1 MESAIRAVDERIM
14 AHLDFARAVATRTI
28 GHQSRPADREDLLA
42 WGALGLV
49 QAAQRYREEVGATFA
64 SFAARRVR
72 GCVLDALRAADPLT
86 RKERRAFRDVV
97 RLHPDAPAPFVELS
111 LDALLEQGRAGP
123 KGVRWVDEPPAS
135 EPAGGSEDARWRGVA
150 SELRR
155 LPAAERRVLVLSY
168 ARGLT
173 LREIGARIGLSES
186 GVCRLRS
193 RALAHVRRACVGRA
207 A

>member
-1 MESAIRAVDERIM
+1 MESANSAVDERIM

-28 GHQSRPADREDLLA
+28 GYQTRPGDREDLLA

-49 QAAQRYREEVGATFA
+49 QAARRYREDVGATFA
-64 SFAARRVR
+64 AYAARRVR

-86 RKERRAFRDVV
+86 RKERRAFREVV
-97 RLHPDAPAPFVELS
+97 RLHPDAPTPRVELS
-111 LDALLEQGRAGP
+111 LDALLEEGRAGP
-123 KGVRWVDEPPAS
+123 ESVMWVDDSPVSALGRPR
-135 EPAGGSEDARWRGVA
+135 DARWHGVA
-150 SELRR
+150 SKLRG

-173 LREIGARIGLSES
+173 LREIGVRVGLSES
-186 GVCRLRS
+186 GVCRLRT
-193 RALAHVRRACVGRA
+193 RALAHVRRACANPA